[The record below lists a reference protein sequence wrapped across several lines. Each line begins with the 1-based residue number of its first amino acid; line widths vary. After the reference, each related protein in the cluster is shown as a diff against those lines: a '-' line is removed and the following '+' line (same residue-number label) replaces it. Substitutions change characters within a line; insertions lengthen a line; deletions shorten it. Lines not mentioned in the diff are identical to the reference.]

1 MPAATPL
8 IASDTWGSLTPLRSI
23 RLPAT
28 GWVRP
33 IRATM
38 AQPEDVAA
46 AILMCVTLPERT
58 VIEELVVSPT
68 RTRDQSRDIEVAR
81 NLGAPPGVK

>member
-1 MPAATPL
+1 MKATWIKL
-8 IASDTWGSLTPLRSI
+8 MTVGLVFA
-23 RLPAT
+23 
-28 GWVRP
+28 
-33 IRATM
+33 
-38 AQPEDVAA
+38 AA
-46 AILMCVTLPERT
+46 AIMLCVTLPERT